1 MSRYER
7 RVYFERLVE
16 LRLAYTLLG
25 DDDRTPTITIAE
37 AIVWAERELEATPT
51 TDQRPTTDA

>member
-16 LRLAYTLLG
+16 LRLAYAVLG
-25 DDDRTPTITIAE
+25 DEYRTPTMTIAE
-37 AIVWAERELEATPT
+37 AITWAERELEATPT
-51 TDQRPTTDA
+51 TDQRPTADA